1 MAAGK
6 QSALIASFYALNG
19 EMVSINPVADQNSI
33 GHNVW
38 TLSEGPIAVP
48 AAAAY
53 MAIGISSPGAA
64 EILFTDMRVRRA

>member
-1 MAAGK
+1 
-6 QSALIASFYALNG
+6 
-19 EMVSINPVADQNSI
+19 VSISPIADQNSI
-33 GHNVW
+33 GHDVW

-48 AAAAY
+48 VAAAY